1 MKTKFSYSKK
11 ELAEYS
17 KDPNLIDYFSSGAIF
32 EMMEDNA
39 NLSSSNKL
47 LLGIVACESFIL
59 IFQLVRK
66 IVKTRK
72 HNDNPRLKKGERK

>member
-1 MKTKFSYSKK
+1 MTKFSYSKK
-11 ELAEYS
+11 DLAEYS

-32 EMMEDNA
+32 ELIEDNV

-72 HNDNPRLKKGERK
+72 HKKGERK